1 MRLREGST
9 QAEDEVKHEIDGGD
23 DRSYAYAPE
32 APSLGF
38 GGSIHCRRIVARH
51 VERVDGAGLDDGHN
65 AERQAAANGGDD
77 GQREI
82 VVGLGH
88 HGIGAACVV
97 AKGGRLHFGLCVRV
111 GLIHKSKLVY

>member
-1 MRLREGST
+1 MRLREGT
-9 QAEDEVKHEIDGGD
+9 KTGNEVKHEIDGGD
-23 DRSYAYAPE
+23 DRSYAYAQE
-32 APSLGF
+32 APTLGL
-38 GGSIHCRRIVARH
+38 GGRIHCRGIVARH

-97 AKGGRLHFGLCVRV
+97 AKGGRLHFWLCVRV
-111 GLIHKSKLVY
+111 GLIHKSKW